1 MAKAHISTKRILID
15 KSQTTMV
22 VATGIA
28 AFILVFS
35 LVASKSLIGQMTY
48 QNRVISAKKA
58 AVLQLKD
65 NINAT
70 TTLVNS
76 YKAFVDTSQN
86 VLGGNPAGTG
96 AQDGDNAKVVL
107 DALPSKY
114 DFPALATSLE
124 KLITSQ
130 NLQIQ
135 SITGTDDEVAQSANL
150 GSATPQAVT
159 MPFQLAVTGSYKGIQ
174 NLIKEFNS
182 SIRPFQI
189 QTIQLAGSQDNMTL
203 TLTAQT
209 FYQPE
214 KDFNVTKKVIE

>member
-1 MAKAHISTKRILID
+1 MAKAHISTKRIMID

-22 VATGIA
+22 AAAGAA
-28 AFILVFS
+28 AFVLVFA
-35 LVASKSLIGQMTY
+35 LVASKSMIGQMTY

-58 AVLQLKD
+58 AVSQLKD
-65 NINAT
+65 NISAT
-70 TTLVNS
+70 STLVNS
-76 YKAFVDTSQN
+76 YKAFVNTSQN
-86 VLGGNPAGTG
+86 VLGGNPAGKG
-96 AQDGDNAKVVL
+96 GQDGDNAKVVL

-124 KLITSQ
+124 KLITAQ

-135 SITGTDDEVAQSANL
+135 SITGTDDEVAQSNNQ
-150 GSATPQAVT
+150 GSVTPQAVP
-159 MPFQLAVTGSYKGIQ
+159 MPFQLSVTGSYEGIK
-174 NLIKEFNS
+174 NLISAFNR

-189 QTIQLAGSQDNMTL
+189 QSVQMSGNQSNMTL

>member
-1 MAKAHISTKRILID
+1 MAKAHISTKRIMID

-22 VATGIA
+22 AAAGAA
-28 AFILVFS
+28 AFVLVFA
-35 LVASKSLIGQMTY
+35 LVASKSMIGQMTY
-48 QNRVISAKKA
+48 QNRVIGAKKT
-58 AVLQLKD
+58 AVSQLKD
-65 NINAT
+65 NISAT
-70 TTLVNS
+70 STLVSS
-76 YKAFVDTSQN
+76 YKAFVNTSQN
-86 VLGGNPAGTG
+86 VLGGNPAGKG
-96 AQDGDNAKVVL
+96 SQDGDNAKVVL

-124 KLITSQ
+124 KLITAE

-135 SITGTDDEVAQSANL
+135 SITGTDDEVAQGNNQ
-150 GSATPQAVT
+150 GSVTPQAVP
-159 MPFQLAVTGSYKGIQ
+159 MPFQLSVTGSYQGIK
-174 NLIKEFNS
+174 NLIGGFNR

-189 QTIQLAGSQDNMTL
+189 QSIQISGNQSNMTL

>member
-1 MAKAHISTKRILID
+1 MAKMHISTKRIMID

-22 VATGIA
+22 AAAGVA
-28 AFILVFS
+28 AFVLVFA
-35 LVASKSLIGQMTY
+35 LVASKSMISQMSY
-48 QNRVISAKKA
+48 QNRVIGAKKT
-58 AVLQLKD
+58 AVSQLKE

-70 TTLVNS
+70 STLVNS
-76 YKAFVDTSQN
+76 YKAFVNTSQN
-86 VLGGNPAGTG
+86 VIGGDPAGQG
-96 AQDGDNAKVVL
+96 PKDGDNAKVVL

-124 KLITSQ
+124 KMITAQ

-135 SITGTDDEVAQSANL
+135 SISGTDDEVAQSGNQT
-150 GSATPQAVT
+150 SATPQPVA
-159 MPFQLAVTGSYKGIQ
+159 MPFQIAVTGSYKGMQ
-174 NLIKEFNS
+174 NLIKSFNN

-189 QTIQLAGSQDNMTL
+189 QTLQLSGNQSNMTL

-214 KDFNVTKKVIE
+214 KDFNVTTKVIQ

>member
-35 LVASKSLIGQMTY
+35 LVASKSLVGQMTY

-58 AVLQLKD
+58 AVSQLKD
-65 NINAT
+65 NISAT

-76 YKAFVDTSQN
+76 YKAFVNTSQN

-135 SITGTDDEVAQSANL
+135 SITGTDDEVAQSANS

>member
-1 MAKAHISTKRILID
+1 MAKAHISTKRIMID

-22 VATGIA
+22 VAAGIA

-58 AVLQLKD
+58 AVSQLKD

-70 TTLVNS
+70 TSLVNS
-76 YKAFVDTSQN
+76 YKAFVNTSQN
-86 VLGGNPAGTG
+86 VLGGNPSGTG
-96 AQDGDNAKVVL
+96 AQDGDNAKIVL

-124 KLITSQ
+124 KLITGES
-130 NLQIQ
+130 LQIQ
-135 SITGTDDEVAQSANL
+135 SITGTDDEVAQSAKQ
-150 GSATPQAVT
+150 SSTTPQAVP
-159 MPFQLAVTGSYKGIQ
+159 MPFQISVTGSYKGVQ
-174 NLIKEFNS
+174 NLIKKFNT

-189 QTIQLAGSQDNMTL
+189 KTIQLTGNQDNMTL